1 MTTLGRGCVELLW
14 GAALLATLV
23 ARPIRAQDAERAA
36 SDGAAAQTG
45 GATRDANS
53 AAPGG
58 ALAEIVVTA
67 QRRTDTAQRTS
78 LSLQVLG
85 TQQLENAGVTQA
97 VDLTTLV
104 PGLQIAHAGAS
115 TQVYIRGVG
124 NFGSTSIANPAVAFN
139 VDGVYVGRN
148 EAFAGVFYDVARI
161 EVLKGPQG
169 TLYGRNAAGGA
180 INLITNRPSFDRF
193 GGELG
198 IEGGNFDL
206 VNTQGAI
213 NVPLGDR
220 FAVRGAFQV
229 VDRDGYTSTR
239 QDDDV
244 HESFRLQAMWE
255 PSDALS
261 IRLSGDY
268 THLGGKGAAFVLH
281 PPLPGTS
288 PWTDV
293 SDPAFNAYSIPITD
307 ANIFPGA
314 VAPADASRV
323 RQDIYLRNVGA
334 ELNYDLGFA
343 TLTVLPAYR
352 YTSSSYLSYI
362 ANFYYDNS
370 GGAGSRAAHPETAK
384 QTSGEVRLA
393 NTSDNLKWVLGAY
406 YYKEDTE
413 TQFQIFTGLLQNT
426 LVASDFNTRSYAGF
440 GEATLNLTDRL
451 RLIAGARY
459 TTDRRT
465 LDDGQ
470 ADAIF
475 PVVPNCLNP
484 AVPLCLLETFT
495 GRKTFEKF
503 TWKGGF
509 EFDIAPQNML
519 FATAATGFKAGGF
532 NQAAELIPGSTNALP
547 FDPEVLTAYTIG
559 LRNRF
564 LDNRLQA
571 NLEAFYYDY
580 QDHQEPSVNVDGQGV
595 IALIFQN
602 AGKARQYGADLD
614 IVYKPFADTT
624 LSGNVEYL
632 DSKYIEFVY
641 EALGA
646 LIIPGV
652 STACSVAPA
661 APPRVT
667 VDCSG
672 FQLTRAP
679 TWSGTAGLA
688 QQFHLPGD
696 STLEA
701 AVNAS
706 FASSRWLAPDFIPNE
721 RAGSYTTINAS
732 VTFERY
738 IGDHRRIA
746 LTGFVRNLTNEKI
759 YTGATKSP
767 FIPTVVAA
775 TIGAPR
781 TYGARLD
788 VSF

>member
-1 MTTLGRGCVELLW
+1 M
-14 GAALLATLV
+14 
-23 ARPIRAQDAERAA
+23 
-36 SDGAAAQTG
+36 
-45 GATRDANS
+45 
-53 AAPGG
+53 
-58 ALAEIVVTA
+58 
-67 QRRTDTAQRTS
+67 TS
-78 LSLQVLG
+78 L
-85 TQQLENAGVTQA
+85 
-97 VDLTTLV
+97 
-104 PGLQIAHAGAS
+104 
-115 TQVYIRGVG
+115 
-124 NFGSTSIANPAVAFN
+124 GS
-139 VDGVYVGRN
+139 R
-148 EAFAGVFYDVARI
+148 
-161 EVLKGPQG
+161 VLKGPQG

-180 INLITNRPSFDRF
+180 INLISNRPSFDQL
-193 GGELG
+193 GGELS

-206 VNTQGAI
+206 VKTQGAI
-213 NVPLGDR
+213 NVPVGDR

-229 VDRDGYTSTR
+229 VDRDGYTSSG

-244 HESFRLQAMWE
+244 HESVRLQAMWE
-255 PSDALS
+255 PSAALS

-268 THLGGKGAAFVLH
+268 THLGGKGAAFVPH

-293 SDPAFNAYSIPITD
+293 SDPAFNAYAIPITD

-323 RQDIYLRNVGA
+323 RQSTYLRNVSA
-334 ELNYDLGFA
+334 ELDYDLGFA

-352 YTSSSYLSYI
+352 YSSLSNLSYI
-362 ANFYYDNS
+362 TNFYFDTS
-370 GGAGSRAAHPETAK
+370 GGAGSRAAKPETAK
-384 QTSGEVRLA
+384 QTTWEVRLA
-393 NTSDNLKWVLGAY
+393 NSSDDLKWVLGAY
-406 YYKEDTE
+406 YYDEDTE
-413 TQFQIFTGLLQNT
+413 TQFQIFTGLLQNQ
-426 LVASDFNTRSYAGF
+426 LVAYELNTRSYAGF
-440 GEATLNLTDRL
+440 GEATLSLTDRL

-465 LDDGQ
+465 LDNGQ
-470 ADAIF
+470 ADSIF
-475 PVVPNCLNP
+475 PVVPGCLNP
-484 AVPLCLLETFT
+484 AVPICLLETYT

-532 NQAAELIPGSTNALP
+532 NHAVELVSGSNRALP
-547 FDPEVLTAYTIG
+547 FDPEELTAFTIG

-580 QDHQEPSVNVDGQGV
+580 KGHQEAAVNVDGQGV
-595 IALIFQN
+595 LALIFQN

-632 DSKYIEFVY
+632 DSKYNEFVY
-641 EALGA
+641 QTIGA
-646 LIIPGV
+646 FVIPGV
-652 STACSVAPA
+652 STGCSVTPA
-661 APPRVT
+661 APPLVT

-721 RAGSYTTINAS
+721 RAGSYTTVNAS
-732 VTFERY
+732 VTFARD
-738 IGDHRRIA
+738 IGDDRRIA
-746 LTGFVRNLTNEKI
+746 LTGFVRNLTDEEV

-767 FIPTVVAA
+767 FIPDLVAA

-781 TYGARLD
+781 TYGARFD